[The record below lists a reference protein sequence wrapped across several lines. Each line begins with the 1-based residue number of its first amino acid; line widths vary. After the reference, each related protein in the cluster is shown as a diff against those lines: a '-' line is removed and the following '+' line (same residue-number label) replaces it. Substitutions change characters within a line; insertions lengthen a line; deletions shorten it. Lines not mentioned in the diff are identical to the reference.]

1 MSTGKHLHW
10 ELRLGNKHIWDANGK
25 HYIEPIGFFK
35 ALIAYEASVA
45 TAPVVADPKAPVA
58 PAPEHNEIQASAVE
72 AERLAAK
79 TEAVKAKVEP
89 LVKAVAKADAAS
101 KKPALTGEL
110 KVGSTGPA
118 VKWLQSRLGVAV
130 TGTFDN
136 VTKDA
141 VVKFQKT
148 RKEITKP
155 DGAVGNLT
163 WKALG

>member
-1 MSTGKHLHW
+1 M
-10 ELRLGNKHIWDANGK
+10 
-25 HYIEPIGFFK
+25 
-35 ALIAYEASVA
+35 
-45 TAPVVADPKAPVA
+45 A
-58 PAPEHNEIQASAVE
+58 PAPEHNEAQAAVVD
-72 AERLAAK
+72 AELAAK
-79 TEAVKAKVEP
+79 KEAVKAKVEP
-89 LVKAVAKADAAS
+89 LAKAVAKAEAIG

-118 VKWLQSRLGVAV
+118 VKWLQVRLGLDA

-136 VTKDA
+136 VTKAA
-141 VVKFQKT
+141 VIKFQKT

>member
-1 MSTGKHLHW
+1 
-10 ELRLGNKHIWDANGK
+10 
-25 HYIEPIGFFK
+25 
-35 ALIAYEASVA
+35 
-45 TAPVVADPKAPVA
+45 
-58 PAPEHNEIQASAVE
+58 
-72 AERLAAK
+72 
-79 TEAVKAKVEP
+79 
-89 LVKAVAKADAAS
+89 
-101 KKPALTGEL
+101 
-110 KVGSTGPA
+110 
-118 VKWLQSRLGVAV
+118 V